1 VLEECVDLT
10 TSLIGFLVNNIYIYI
25 MKTLEE
31 FIAEAENPLAGLN
44 AYLAYK
50 NSLNK

>member
-1 VLEECVDLT
+1 VLEECVDLAT
-10 TSLIGFLVNNIYIYI
+10 TLIGFTVNNTYTYI

-31 FIAEAENPLAGLN
+31 FIAEAKNKLAGIN